1 MKKITNKEEANFYFK
16 KVNELVDDYIK
27 NHKVKPNEIYHY
39 INRNYDSFLE
49 EIGLNDVEGIKMV
62 VNNVLEHRLNM
73 QKDKVMKFENFSLL
87 KENVLTI
94 NKSSVEQEKVLADYF
109 NTSLGHIENI
119 DSEIH
124 LYLINDFGQKKYA
137 FIFSEEDVANFKE
150 YILEGLLKEVEDKI
164 ISLNEVDGKEIGF
177 SLRFW
182 LSDVID
188 DGKFKDLCLEKVNTE
203 SVLKFV
209 KSLILSKE
217 GLPIKVNNDI
227 LRYVGE
233 FNNHFIWVV

>member
-94 NKSSVEQEKVLADYF
+94 TKSSVEQEKVLADYF

-150 YILEGLLKEVEDKI
+150 YILEGLLKELEEKI
-164 ISLNEVDGKEIGF
+164 ISLNELDGKEIGF

-182 LSDVID
+182 LSDVVD
-188 DGKFKDLCLEKVNTE
+188 DGKLKDLCLEKVNVE

>member
-49 EIGLNDVEGIKMV
+49 EIGLNDVDGIKMV

-94 NKSSVEQEKVLADYF
+94 TKSSVEQEKVLSDYF

-150 YILEGLLKEVEDKI
+150 YILEGLFKEVEEKI

-188 DGKFKDLCLEKVNTE
+188 DGKFKDLCLEKVNVE
-203 SVLKFV
+203 SVLKFI